1 MLEQKI
7 EIVFANEF
15 TSHLILSSCLVL
27 PLHYQN
33 SFCGCIFCNTSNQ
46 YFQGSFRR
54 PFDRITEYL
63 LEKKIS
69 NHLLLLILNLFGNA
83 KMMPQSSLTKV
94 CKLSLSSCVT
104 SSTLVLLQIKYLAIT
119 HFTLIFGSILIVSNN
134 RVETR
139 DHRPMKLQKRIKY
152 TINYKH
158 NLHSTI
164 YAYIPKSL

>member
-15 TSHLILSSCLVL
+15 TSHLILSSSLVL

-69 NHLLLLILNLFGNA
+69 NHLLLLILDLFGNA
-83 KMMPQSSLTKV
+83 KMMLQSSLTKV

-104 SSTLVLLQIKYLAIT
+104 SSTLVLLQKKISRNNAFYCSFWLNFNRIKQFLYIRCSLYATYIE
-119 HFTLIFGSILIVSNN
+119 SNN
-134 RVETR
+134 
-139 DHRPMKLQKRIKY
+139 KR
-152 TINYKH
+152 
-158 NLHSTI
+158 NLRRFCVIT
-164 YAYIPKSL
+164 

>member
-1 MLEQKI
+1 MTTSLKNFLLEQKI

-15 TSHLILSSCLVL
+15 TSHLILLSGSLVL

-69 NHLLLLILNLFGNA
+69 NHLLLLILDLFGYA
-83 KMMPQSSLTKV
+83 KMMLQSSLTKV

-104 SSTLVLLQIKYLAIT
+104 SSTLVLLQKI
-119 HFTLIFGSILIVSNN
+119 SRNN
-134 RVETR
+134 AFYCNFW
-139 DHRPMKLQKRIKY
+139 LNFNRIKQFLC
-152 TINYKH
+152 IRCP
-158 NLHSTI
+158 L
-164 YAYIPKSL
+164 

>member
-15 TSHLILSSCLVL
+15 TSHLILSSSLVL

-104 SSTLVLLQIKYLAIT
+104 SSTLVLLQKISRNNAFYCNHNFNRIT
-119 HFTLIFGSILIVSNN
+119 QSN
-134 RVETR
+134 RRGLQSKKMFCEW
-139 DHRPMKLQKRIKY
+139 DQCQMKFWVKSYHY
-152 TINYKH
+152 TNF
-158 NLHSTI
+158 
-164 YAYIPKSL
+164 